1 MNNSSRKTLIV
12 LAMAVC
18 VSLIVIGICYGCE
31 HQEPASQDALVL
43 RDLDKVN
50 VAPGTTSFIKH
61 YEGFT
66 VSFNEENHTPNYV
79 SWELMSHETSGESSR
94 TNNFWKDESVPGC
107 ATSSDYTRSGYDRGH
122 LCPAADQKW
131 SDQAMHDSFVM
142 TNICPQANALNT
154 GAWNTLENKERQW
167 AARDS
172 MLVIVAGPI
181 YTEDDKETIGS
192 TGVRV
197 PSSFFKVMLAPYA
210 EPMRAIGFVYPNMKS
225 PGNMADYSTTVDEV
239 ERITGMDFFYNLPDG
254 IEAQV
259 ESSASFRDWDKRN

>member
-1 MNNSSRKTLIV
+1 MNNSSKKTWAI
-12 LAMAVC
+12 LAMAFFI
-18 VSLIVIGICYGCE
+18 SLIVIGVCYGCE
-31 HQEPASQDALVL
+31 HHEPDVDQALVL
-43 RDLDKVN
+43 RDLDKVKIESG
-50 VAPGTTSFIKH
+50 VPSFIKQ

-79 SWELMSHETSGESSR
+79 AWELTSHETSGESSR
-94 TNNFWKDESVPGC
+94 TNNFWSDPTVPGC
-107 ATSSDYTRSGYDRGH
+107 ADTRDYTRSGYDRGH

-172 MLVIVAGPI
+172 MIVIVAGPI
-181 YTEDDKETIGS
+181 YTEEDQERIGNI
-192 TGVRV
+192 GVRV

-210 EPMRAIGFVYPNMKS
+210 KPMRAIGFVYPNMKS
-225 PGNMADYSTTVDEV
+225 PGNMADYATTVDEV
-239 ERITGMDFFYNLPDG
+239 ERITGLDFFHTLPDDV
-254 IEAQV
+254 ESEV
-259 ESSASFRDWDKRN
+259 ESSATFRDWNQR